1 MTLPPVVV
9 KLVSLEFRSIVA
21 DFLFVRA
28 SQFYGGKVGENKKAT
43 KDDWDWLYRNLD
55 VVTELDPYFQ
65 DPYYM
70 GNGLLTWDAGM
81 FNEANLLLKK
91 ATISRT
97 WDWWFPFLSGFNKFF
112 FMGDNKG
119 GADDLLIASKR
130 PGSWAILP
138 KLASRLY
145 YSEGKTETA
154 ISFLTTF
161 WKNETD
167 KKVKKGYEIRIEA
180 LKKIL
185 FLEQAVIRFRVKTGT
200 SPDKLIHLVYA
211 GIITDIPRD
220 PYGGE
225 FYLDWQGAIKTTSK
239 LAFATIR

>member
-1 MTLPPVVV
+1 MDNLILDFLHRHNGFSRSAYYEKEGIPIKSIFVSFVPLLIFIIGYVAAFPSLQESRKDIKVEQFKGMTLPPVVV

-21 DFLFVRA
+21 DFMFVRA
-28 SQFYGGKVGENKKAT
+28 SQFYGGKVGNSEKAT

-55 VVTELDPYFQ
+55 VITELDPYFQ

-81 FNEANLLLKK
+81 FNEANILLEK

-130 PGSWAILP
+130 PGSWGILP

-154 ISFLTTF
+154 RS
-161 WKNETD
+161 E
-167 KKVKKGYEIRIEA
+167 EH
-180 LKKIL
+180 
-185 FLEQAVIRFRVKTGT
+185 T
-200 SPDKLIHLVYA
+200 SELQSH
-211 GIITDIPRD
+211 
-220 PYGGE
+220 
-225 FYLDWQGAIKTTSK
+225 
-239 LAFATIR
+239 